1 MTTFK
6 STHHTARKMVIKLGG
21 STLEGLNEAFFR
33 NFKALQDEGYEL
45 IITHGGGP
53 AINRELAKANITSH
67 TVNGLRVTS
76 EDMIDIV
83 QSTLIGKVNPALVH
97 ELNAAGITAVGLNG
111 FDGTL
116 LKSTYL
122 DKETYGFV
130 GEVTNVNTTLLDAL
144 TVAGIVPVI
153 ACIGATKEGQALNIN
168 GDTVASEIALAVKA
182 ESLLLVTDVAGIRI
196 NDEYQKEVT
205 ETDINGDTVA
215 NEIALAVKAESL
227 LLVTDVAGIRINDE
241 YQKEVTEADIDGWI
255 KEGHIYG
262 GMIPKVQG
270 AVACLHAGIPSVQ
283 IVNDTLTGTTI
294 KNEG

>member
-1 MTTFK
+1 
-6 STHHTARKMVIKLGG
+6 MVIKLGG

-33 NFKALQDEGYEL
+33 NFKALQDEGYQL

-53 AINRELAKANITSH
+53 AINRELAKANISSH

-116 LKSTYL
+116 LESTYL

-153 ACIGATKEGQALNIN
+153 ACIGVTKEGQALNIN
-168 GDTVASEIALAVKA
+168 GDTVASGIALAVKA

-196 NDEYQKEVT
+196 H
-205 ETDINGDTVA
+205 
-215 NEIALAVKAESL
+215 
-227 LLVTDVAGIRINDE
+227 DE
-241 YQKEVTEADIDGWI
+241 YQKEVTEADINGWI
-255 KEGHIYG
+255 EEGHIYG

-270 AVACLHAGIPSVQ
+270 AVACLHAGTPSAQ
-283 IVNDTLTGTTI
+283 LVNETLTGTTI

>member
-1 MTTFK
+1 
-6 STHHTARKMVIKLGG
+6 MVIKLGG

-33 NFKALQDEGYEL
+33 NFKALQDEGYQL

-67 TVNGLRVTS
+67 TVNGLRVTG

-116 LKSTYL
+116 LESTYL

-130 GEVTNVNTTLLDAL
+130 GEVTNVNTALLDAL
-144 TVAGIVPVI
+144 TAVGIVPVI

-182 ESLLLVTDVAGIRI
+182 ESLLLVTDV
-196 NDEYQKEVT
+196 
-205 ETDINGDTVA
+205 
-215 NEIALAVKAESL
+215 S
-227 LLVTDVAGIRINDE
+227 GIRINDE
-241 YQKEVTEADIDGWI
+241 YQKEVTEAHINRWI
-255 KEGHIYG
+255 EEGHIYG

>member
-33 NFKALQDEGYEL
+33 NFKALQDEGYQL

-116 LKSTYL
+116 LESTYL

-144 TVAGIVPVI
+144 TATGIVPVI

-196 NDEYQKEVT
+196 H
-205 ETDINGDTVA
+205 
-215 NEIALAVKAESL
+215 
-227 LLVTDVAGIRINDE
+227 DE
-241 YQKEVTEADIDGWI
+241 YQKEVTEADINGWI
-255 KEGHIYG
+255 EEGHIYG